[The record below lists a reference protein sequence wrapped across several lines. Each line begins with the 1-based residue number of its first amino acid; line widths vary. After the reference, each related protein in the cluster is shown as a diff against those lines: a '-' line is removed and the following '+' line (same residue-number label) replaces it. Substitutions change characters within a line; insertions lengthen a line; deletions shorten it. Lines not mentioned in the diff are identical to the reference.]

1 MSSPRPEQAVGT
13 TSVGRSG
20 WSRRPTGKALF
31 LAVVLVVLVG
41 YTWMAFQ
48 EMEWVTAAGRIGAG
62 FFPRVIGVLGI
73 VVTVISLAQA
83 LRVRRGDEGAALEED
98 VGASPEDEF
107 GSADLGRHPAALIVM
122 VVASVVLVATLTSL
136 GAVLASA
143 LFLFA
148 MLWYLNREHLVVNV
162 VLSVALPLALYL
174 LFQTFLNAGLPS
186 GVLPRF

>member
-20 WSRRPTGKALF
+20 TSRRPTGKAVF
-31 LAVVLVVLVG
+31 LAVLLVVLVG

-48 EMEWVTAAGRIGAG
+48 MEWVTAAGRIGPG
-62 FFPRVIGVLGI
+62 FFPRVIGLLAI
-73 VVTVISLAQA
+73 VVTVIALLQA
-83 LRVRRGDEGAALEED
+83 LRVRAGDEGAALEED

-107 GSADLGRHPAALIVM
+107 GAADLGRHPQALLAM
-122 VVASVVLVATLTSL
+122 VGASVLLVATLTTL
-136 GAVLASA
+136 GAILASA

-148 MLWYLNREHLVVNV
+148 TLWYLNRGHLAVNA